1 MKKSISKLIQFI
13 LFPAIGI
20 FIIYQLYKDQ
30 NAAEILNALRNDID
44 YKWIILSIS
53 LGLLSHISRAL
64 RWQMLIEPIEKKPG
78 LINTFLAVM
87 IGYLANLVFPRM
99 GEVSRCGVISKYER
113 MSFTRVVG
121 TVVAE
126 RLSDLFILVLIMIS
140 VLALQFDLL
149 GGFLSR
155 TLKLESLTDVFIS
168 PLFYGI
174 IALTGVSAM
183 LVKRYSKQYRILM
196 FLKDLM
202 AKFTEGFSSIRKIKN
217 KPLYIAHT
225 LFIWFMYFLMIYVC
239 FYSMP
244 ATSSLGIN
252 AGITILLTGSLGMI
266 APVQGGIGAWHFMV
280 IATLKLYGVPAETG
294 GVFALVVHAAQNLMI
309 IIVGLLSFSA
319 LPILNRRKHE
329 EAALVTNG

>member
-53 LGLLSHISRAL
+53 LGLLSHISRAM